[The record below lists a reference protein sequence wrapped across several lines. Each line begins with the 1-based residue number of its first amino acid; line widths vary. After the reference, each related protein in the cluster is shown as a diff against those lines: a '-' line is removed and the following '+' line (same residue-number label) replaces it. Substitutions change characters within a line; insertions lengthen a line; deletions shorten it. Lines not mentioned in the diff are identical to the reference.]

1 MDQVAK
7 VSMLIDDVLKAF
19 NTIPISEI
27 DTLDSDP
34 IPHKDLLSCCKV
46 SGFLHSATIWIKG

>member
-7 VSMLIDDVLKAF
+7 VSMLIDNVLKAF

-34 IPHKDLLSCCKV
+34 IPIRPFKLL
-46 SGFLHSATIWIKG
+46 